1 MVNSTESAP
10 PAVVVD
16 RLRVVRGGREVLP
29 DLSLAVPPGQVVGLL
44 GPSGGGKTTLMRSIV
59 GVQQIAGGTVTVLGR
74 PAGHPW
80 LRSRV
85 AYMTQSPSVYGDLT
99 VAANLRY
106 FAQLQGLRGTALD
119 GAVERVV
126 GSVDLA
132 DHAGSAVGRLSGGQ
146 RSRVSLAAALLGT
159 PRLLVLDEPTVGLDP
174 VLRRDLW
181 NLFGRLA
188 ADGVTLFVSSHV
200 MDEATRCDRLML
212 LREGRLLADETP
224 HSLLERT
231 GAPDAEEAFL
241 RLIEAEGQ
249 AEDQEGVVA

>member
-126 GSVDLA
+126 GSVDLV

-174 VLRRDLW
+174 VLRCDLW

-188 ADGVTLFVSSHV
+188 AGGVTLFVSSHV